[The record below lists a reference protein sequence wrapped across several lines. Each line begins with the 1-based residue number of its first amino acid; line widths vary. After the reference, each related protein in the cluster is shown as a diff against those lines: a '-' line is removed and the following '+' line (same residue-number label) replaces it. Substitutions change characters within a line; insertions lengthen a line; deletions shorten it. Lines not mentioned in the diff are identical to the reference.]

1 MQIKMSPEA
10 EMVVWAEE
18 RERERDK
25 ERKGIQ
31 GDTDVCVLFSPLQFY
46 FFALSPPW
54 TVRSF
59 LLLVIFPRTRKRGE
73 ELAHSLLFFSFV
85 PLLNYTMVVLS
96 VSFFSKTTNDK
107 KRNFSRL
114 FLSFLLLLLLLLL
127 PPFPLPSHIFLAV
140 PSSSVRLPCPKFNAV
155 GGEERKGQEK
165 GGGGGAEDQP
175 GGDGSRRREGE
186 KERKFFLPFL
196 FHVLRASS
204 TLFCQ
209 FDVFPWER
217 ATSCTNVA
225 GVQHPV
231 FQHGCCSLVSLPPF
245 FKRVFYWHKRR
256 RDGDLQRENRLSASS
271 YMYYVL
277 RKCLFTHDDEKT
289 CEKFSLPRRS
299 SKLSPP
305 LPLLLDQACAPIF

>member
-1 MQIKMSPEA
+1 MR
-10 EMVVWAEE
+10 WA
-18 RERERDK
+18 
-25 ERKGIQ
+25 G
-31 GDTDVCVLFSPLQFY
+31 
-46 FFALSPPW
+46 
-54 TVRSF
+54 
-59 LLLVIFPRTRKRGE
+59 KRGRAKKKE
-73 ELAHSLLFFSFV
+73 EGEGRKTSQAATVPGGGREKKKESSSYLSSF
-85 PLLNYTMVVLS
+85 MS
-96 VSFFSKTTNDK
+96 CA
-107 KRNFSRL
+107 
-114 FLSFLLLLLLLLL
+114 L
-127 PPFPLPSHIFLAV
+127 PP
-140 PSSSVRLPCPKFNAV
+140 
-155 GGEERKGQEK
+155 
-165 GGGGGAEDQP
+165 
-175 GGDGSRRREGE
+175 
-186 KERKFFLPFL
+186 PF
-196 FHVLRASS
+196 
-204 TLFCQ
+204 FCQ

>member
-1 MQIKMSPEA
+1 MR
-10 EMVVWAEE
+10 WA
-18 RERERDK
+18 
-25 ERKGIQ
+25 G
-31 GDTDVCVLFSPLQFY
+31 
-46 FFALSPPW
+46 
-54 TVRSF
+54 
-59 LLLVIFPRTRKRGE
+59 KRGRAKKKE
-73 ELAHSLLFFSFV
+73 EGEGRKTSQAATV
-85 PLLNYTMVVLS
+85 P
-96 VSFFSKTTNDK
+96 
-107 KRNFSRL
+107 
-114 FLSFLLLLLLLLL
+114 
-127 PPFPLPSHIFLAV
+127 
-140 PSSSVRLPCPKFNAV
+140 
-155 GGEERKGQEK
+155 
-165 GGGGGAEDQP
+165 GGG
-175 GGDGSRRREGE
+175 REK

-305 LPLLLDQACAPIF
+305 LQLLPDQACAPIF